1 MFKSKHSGWTWEL
14 KRTPFGG
21 GGGGWNPVAWVAP
34 ITDTISSAIG
44 TDGGGGGLLGEL
56 ANIDPGPAI
65 GDTLASVDQAVNQ
78 IPGGW
83 ITVAGIAAGGA
94 ALAYAPEVMA
104 LSAAEGITPEA
115 AAIATGTAPIDV
127 ATGATVPLDT
137 LAADVAV
144 SAPVTT
150 TPAADAIL
158 AAPDIVAPSITP
170 STGGTFGSITA
181 PLEGS
186 GAVSGAGATTL
197 GGGGLTGALP
207 SGVVVG
213 DGTLGTTVGATYM
226 ATDAGTLATDM
237 FGNAIP
243 ASSTGI
249 GGFAADTG
257 LSASD
262 IATNAKRLQ
271 SIAKLLGGTN
281 TSNISGRAAPTAGQ
295 WATQAAQNFAQATPQ
310 QFGGLYEMNKNPFTF
325 QNPLANALAGNKPA
339 TGLDVSGTPGT
350 ALNTSQQNQIYS
362 SLLRS

>member
-1 MFKSKHSGWTWEL
+1 MSILRYFNKHEGWYDG

-21 GGGGWNPVAWVAP
+21 GGGSWNPVNIVSDAV
-34 ITDTISSAIG
+34 SSVGDA
-44 TDGGGGGLLGEL
+44 L
-56 ANIDPGPAI
+56 ASIDPGPAI
-65 GDTLASVDQAVNQ
+65 GSGLASVDQAVNNA

-104 LSAAEGITPEA
+104 LSASEGITPEA

-127 ATGATVPLDT
+127 ATGATVPLDS

-144 SAPVTT
+144 SAPATVT
-150 TPAADAIL
+150 PGADAIL
-158 AAPDIVAPSITP
+158 AAPDVAPSVAP
-170 STGGTFGSITA
+170 STGGSFGSITA
-181 PLEGS
+181 PATGS
-186 GAVSGAGATTL
+186 GAIPGAGATTL

-207 SGVVVG
+207 AGVVVG

-243 ASSTGI
+243 ASSTGV

-262 IATNAKRLQ
+262 IANNAKRLQ
-271 SIAKLLGGTN
+271 SIAKLLGTG
-281 TSNISGRAAPTAGQ
+281 SSAVSGRAAPTAQQ
-295 WATQAAQNFAQATPQ
+295 WNQQATSNLAQSTPQ
-310 QFGGLYEMNKNPFTF
+310 QFGGLYEMNKSPFTF

-350 ALNTSQQNQIYS
+350 ALNTGQQNQIYS
-362 SLLRS
+362 SLLRSA